1 VHVHADNK
9 KGLCIIK
16 QTRSPKP
23 IDGNIV
29 PIMPAHSVAPQADC
43 LTRAFAI
50 ARAYIASRANRP
62 VFPSASLDDLRSA
75 LGGPLPDDPI
85 EPAVVIDAL
94 ARAADPGLVTTTG
107 PRYFGFVT
115 GGALPAAAAAEWLVT
130 AWDQNAG
137 LNVMSPAAAVVEEVA
152 ARWLLE
158 LLGLP
163 RTAGVGFVSG
173 CGMANATALAA
184 ARHELLRRRG
194 WDVEARGL
202 NGSPPIHL
210 FVGDEVHVSVLAA
223 LRLIGFGAEQP
234 VRIPAD
240 DQGRIIPRALAE
252 ALAGAD
258 GPVIVCAQ
266 SGNVNTGA
274 FDPLDEIAPIVRR
287 CGGWLHVDGAFGLW
301 AAASDRLRHLTRGVE
316 LADSWATDAHKWL
329 NVPYDSGLVF
339 SAHPAAHRAA
349 MSMTAAYLLHADGE
363 ARDPMDWTPEASRRA
378 RGFAIYAALRSLG
391 RRGLADLVDRCC
403 RLARLF
409 ADRLRAEP
417 AIRILNDVVLNQVL
431 VRVVPERGDP
441 DAATRETLARVQA
454 ERVCWLGGTRWHGM
468 EAMRISV
475 SNWSTTD
482 DDVER
487 SAESIARAARDVAC
501 ARCDD

>member
-1 VHVHADNK
+1 MPPADAS
-9 KGLCIIK
+9 
-16 QTRSPKP
+16 TSPHLSER
-23 IDGNIV
+23 
-29 PIMPAHSVAPQADC
+29 IMSAHTTALAPQADC
-43 LTRAFAI
+43 LARALEI
-50 ARAYIASRANRP
+50 ARDYIASRADRP
-62 VFPSASLDDLRSA
+62 VFPAASLDDLRSA
-75 LGGPLPDDPI
+75 LGGPLSDDPI
-85 EPAVVIDAL
+85 DPAAVVDAL
-94 ARAADPGLVTTTG
+94 ARSADPGLVTTTG

-152 ARWLLE
+152 AAWLRP

-163 RTAGVGFVSG
+163 RTASVGFVSG

-184 ARHELLRRRG
+184 ARHELLRRCG

-223 LRLIGFGAEQP
+223 LRLLGFGAGQA
-234 VRIPAD
+234 VRIAAD
-240 DQGRIIPRALAE
+240 EQGRMRPDALAA
-252 ALAGAD
+252 ALDGIG

-274 FDPLDEIAPIVRR
+274 FDPLDEIVPIVKR

-301 AAASDRLRHLTRGVE
+301 AAASAGLRHHTRGVE

-339 SAHPAAHRAA
+339 VAHPAAHRAA
-349 MSMTAAYLLHADGE
+349 MSMSAAYLLHADGE

-378 RGFAIYAALRSLG
+378 RGFAVYAALRSLG
-391 RRGLADLVDRCC
+391 RRGLEELVDRCC
-403 RLARLF
+403 RLARAF
-409 ADRLRAEP
+409 ADRLRREP
-417 AIRILNDVVLNQVL
+417 AIQILNDVVLNQVL
-431 VRVVPERGDP
+431 VRVVPERGDA
-441 DAATRETLARVQA
+441 DAATREAVARIQA

-468 EAMRISV
+468 DAMRISV
-475 SNWSTTD
+475 SNWSTSD

-487 SAESIARAARDVAC
+487 SAASIVRAAREVAC
-501 ARCDD
+501 TR